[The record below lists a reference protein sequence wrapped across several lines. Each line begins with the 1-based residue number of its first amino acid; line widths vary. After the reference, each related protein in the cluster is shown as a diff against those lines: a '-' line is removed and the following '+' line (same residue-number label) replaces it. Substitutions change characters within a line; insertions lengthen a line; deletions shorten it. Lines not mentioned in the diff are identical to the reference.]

1 MQVSILSRQIILLG
15 LCLGALALT
24 GEPTD
29 AIVPEADNRLVLLEN
44 TPEVQFIEQRERA
57 EAKAEMLEAVK
68 QMIDVDKM
76 VKKQKADARVLVK
89 YYQRRIRNGK
99 SRLKSAKKA
108 KRAHYKSIR
117 GMVKRGKCHFG
128 NKLKPS
134 MKSWTKNSYCKQ
146 LERCDFVKGEEM
158 LQVDEMKPHN
168 SIEEEMMLEEGRRR
182 RRKSKRAARKQ
193 KRQSKRAARK
203 QKRAAKKAKR
213 KEKRAAKKAKR
224 KAKKAAK
231 CAKKPR
237 CLRRKAKRNCREKA
251 RDLYKKVRSEVKD
264 YKKQLRKA
272 KFQLKV
278 LPKIVLMLKPSLL
291 SAMSQM
297 DMGDGAEGGF
307 RACKADGVKKC
318 VPVDKIGAP
327 DLLLN
332 FARVNLHATLWP
344 ILYKLFEKIQD
355 TIWAVVDPI
364 YESAKTSLI
373 TSVGSIPIVGGA
385 LAGVVN
391 AVCTIIYKIVK
402 MGVGTALGMVRK
414 ALQKAIVSG
423 VMMAL
428 TPVVK
433 GMFRTGKKPGTFVKR
448 RSFNAKRL
456 ERRANSA
463 AKRESKEEERVAQKE
478 ANAEKRKAR
487 RQQRKAE
494 KDLMAEGKEVE
505 AEEKAE
511 DAEDEA
517 EDKADEAG
525 DDDDEE

>member
-1 MQVSILSRQIILLG
+1 MG
-15 LCLGALALT
+15 
-24 GEPTD
+24 
-29 AIVPEADNRLVLLEN
+29 
-44 TPEVQFIEQRERA
+44 EVQFIEQRA

-76 VKKQKADARVLVK
+76 VKKQKKDARVLVK
-89 YYQRRIRNGK
+89 YYQRRIRSGK
-99 SRLKSAKKA
+99 SRLRRAKRA

-117 GMVKRGKCHFG
+117 GLVKRGKCHFG

-134 MKSWTKNSYCKQ
+134 MNSWTKNSSCQK
-146 LERCDFVKGEEM
+146 LERCDFVKEEEM

-168 SIEEEMMLEEGRRR
+168 SIEEEMMLEEGRR

-213 KEKRAAKKAKR
+213 KQKRAAKKAKR

-307 RACKADGVKKC
+307 RACKADGEKEC
-318 VPVDKIGAP
+318 VPVDKIGVP

-332 FARVNLHATLWP
+332 FAEVNLHATLWP
-344 ILYKLFEKIQD
+344 LLYKLFEKIQD
-355 TIWAVVDPI
+355 KIWAVVDPI
-364 YESAKTSLI
+364 YQSAKTSLI
-373 TSVGSIPIVGGA
+373 ASVGSIPIVGGA
-385 LAGVVN
+385 LAAVVG
-391 AVCTIIYKIVK
+391 AVCTIIYKIVQ
-402 MGVGTALGMVRK
+402 MGVGSALGMARK
-414 ALQKAIVSG
+414 ALQKALVSG

-428 TPVVK
+428 TPVIK
-433 GMFRTGKKPGTFVKR
+433 GMFKSGKVDA
-448 RSFNAKRL
+448 NAL
-456 ERRANSA
+456 ERTANMA
-463 AKRESKEEERVAQKE
+463 AKKESNEEERVVQKE
-478 ANAEKRKAR
+478 ANAGKRKAL
-487 RQQRKAE
+487 RQKRKAE
-494 KDLMAEGKEVE
+494 KDLMADGKQVE
-505 AEEKAE
+505 AEENAE

>member
-1 MQVSILSRQIILLG
+1 MG
-15 LCLGALALT
+15 
-24 GEPTD
+24 
-29 AIVPEADNRLVLLEN
+29 
-44 TPEVQFIEQRERA
+44 
-57 EAKAEMLEAVK
+57 
-68 QMIDVDKM
+68 
-76 VKKQKADARVLVK
+76 KQKKDARVLVK
-89 YYQRRIRNGK
+89 YYQRRIRSGK
-99 SRLKSAKKA
+99 SRLRRAKRA

-117 GMVKRGKCHFG
+117 GLVKRGKCHFG

-134 MKSWTKNSYCKQ
+134 MNSRTKNSSCQK
-146 LERCDFVKGEEM
+146 LERCDFVKEEEM

-182 RRKSKRAARKQ
+182 RR
-193 KRQSKRAARK
+193 RK

-213 KEKRAAKKAKR
+213 KQKRAAKKAKR

-307 RACKADGVKKC
+307 RACKADGEKEC
-318 VPVDKIGAP
+318 VPVDKIGVP

-332 FARVNLHATLWP
+332 FAEVNLHATLWP
-344 ILYKLFEKIQD
+344 LLYKLFEKIQD
-355 TIWAVVDPI
+355 KIWAVVDPI
-364 YESAKTSLI
+364 YQSAKTSLI
-373 TSVGSIPIVGGA
+373 ASVGSIPIVGGA
-385 LAGVVN
+385 LAAVVG
-391 AVCTIIYKIVK
+391 AVCTIIYKIVQ
-402 MGVGTALGMVRK
+402 MGVGSALGMARK
-414 ALQKAIVSG
+414 ALQKALVSG

-428 TPVVK
+428 TPVIK
-433 GMFRTGKKPGTFVKR
+433 GMFESGKVDA
-448 RSFNAKRL
+448 NAL
-456 ERRANSA
+456 EREANMA
-463 AKRESKEEERVAQKE
+463 AKKESNEEERVVQKE
-478 ANAEKRKAR
+478 ANAGKRKAL
-487 RQQRKAE
+487 RQKRKAE
-494 KDLMAEGKEVE
+494 KDLMADGKQVE
-505 AEEKAE
+505 AEENAE